1 MATSRISIIAGY
13 FSNVT
18 PTIKEGSLY
27 VTIYFRSLYY
37 SNSSILYFNFSSKK
51 LILDEFQCFTIST
64 NYTTPLI
71 TSILISNILLIFDH
85 ISYTSFLLLSSFF
98 KFLRGFPLRNKWN
111 LERIC

>member
-13 FSNVT
+13 FWNVT

-27 VTIYFRSLYY
+27 VTIYLCSLYY
-37 SNSSILYFNFSSKK
+37 SNSSIFHFNFSTKK

-71 TSILISNILLIFDH
+71 TSVVFSNIFLIFDH
-85 ISYTSFLLLSSFF
+85 VSYTSFL
-98 KFLRGFPLRNKWN
+98 FL
-111 LERIC
+111 